1 MPFKAA
7 VFSPDRLASVAF
19 AEATADLPVD
29 LILLSETGEALECIQ
44 NERVDLLVVDCD
56 SADGKTVLEQVRA
69 SNASRSAIVFGV
81 CADFADARLI
91 QMGANL
97 LVRRP
102 IDRSVLAHRVRE
114 ALPLMQ
120 EERRRYRRYPVNFDV
135 QIEHAGNN
143 VSATALNLS
152 EGGMT
157 VQMTQKLETLEVVT
171 AGFTLPATG
180 QQMRVQ
186 AKLAWIT
193 GDSLAGLRFV
203 MMTAE
208 QRSRLSEWASTAHIE
223 AEVEAEEAE

>member
-29 LILLSETGEALECIQ
+29 LILLSEPKDALECIQ

-56 SADGKTVLEQVRA
+56 SAEGKTVLERVRA
-69 SNASRSAIVFGV
+69 SNASRSAIVFGL
-81 CADFADARLI
+81 CANFADNRFI
-91 QMGANL
+91 EMGANL

-114 ALPLMQ
+114 ALPLMS

-135 QIEHAGNN
+135 QIEHAGNT

-157 VQMTQKLETLEVVT
+157 VHMAQEMETLEVVT
-171 AGFTLPATG
+171 ASFTLPITN
-180 QQMRVQ
+180 QQMHLQ

-203 MMTAE
+203 MMTAD
-208 QRSRLSEWASTAHIE
+208 QRTQLSEWASTAHIQ
-223 AEVEAEEAE
+223 AEAEEE

>member
-29 LILLSETGEALECIQ
+29 LILLSEPKEALECIQ

-56 SADGKTVLEQVRA
+56 SAEGKTVLERVRA
-69 SNASRSAIVFGV
+69 SNASRSAIVFGL
-81 CADFADARLI
+81 CANFADNRFI
-91 QMGANL
+91 EMGANL

-114 ALPLMQ
+114 ALPLMS

-135 QIEHAGNN
+135 QIEHAGNT

-157 VQMTQKLETLEVVT
+157 VHMAQELETLEVVT
-171 AGFTLPATG
+171 ASFTLPITN
-180 QQMRVQ
+180 QQMHLQ

-203 MMTAE
+203 MMTAD
-208 QRSRLSEWASTAHIE
+208 QRTQLSEWASTAHIQ
-223 AEVEAEEAE
+223 AEAEEE

>member
-29 LILLSETGEALECIQ
+29 LILLSEPKEALECIQ

-56 SADGKTVLEQVRA
+56 SAEGKTVLERVRA
-69 SNASRSAIVFGV
+69 SNASRSAIVFGL
-81 CADFADARLI
+81 CANFADNRFI
-91 QMGANL
+91 EMGANL

-114 ALPLMQ
+114 ALPLMS

-135 QIEHAGNN
+135 QIEHAGNT

-157 VQMTQKLETLEVVT
+157 VHMAQEMETLEVVT
-171 AGFTLPATG
+171 ASFTLPITN
-180 QQMRVQ
+180 QQMHLQ

-203 MMTAE
+203 MMTAD
-208 QRSRLSEWASTAHIE
+208 QRTQLSEWASTAHIQ
-223 AEVEAEEAE
+223 AEAEEE

>member
-29 LILLSETGEALECIQ
+29 LILLSEPKEALECIQ

-56 SADGKTVLEQVRA
+56 SAEGKTVLERVRA
-69 SNASRSAIVFGV
+69 SNASRSAIVFGL
-81 CADFADARLI
+81 CANFTDNRFI
-91 QMGANL
+91 EMGANL

-114 ALPLMQ
+114 ALPLMS

-135 QIEHAGNN
+135 QIEHAGNV

-157 VQMTQKLETLEVVT
+157 VHMAQELETLEVVT
-171 AGFTLPATG
+171 ASFTLPITN

-203 MMTAE
+203 MMTAD
-208 QRSRLSEWASTAHIE
+208 QRTQLSEWASTAHIQ
-223 AEVEAEEAE
+223 AEAEEE

>member
-29 LILLSETGEALECIQ
+29 LILLSEPKEALECIQ

-56 SADGKTVLEQVRA
+56 SAEGKTVLERVRA
-69 SNASRSAIVFGV
+69 SNASRSAIVFGL
-81 CADFADARLI
+81 CANFTDNRFI
-91 QMGANL
+91 EMGANL

-114 ALPLMQ
+114 ALPLMS

-135 QIEHAGNN
+135 QIEHAGNT

-157 VQMTQKLETLEVVT
+157 VHMAQELETLEVVT
-171 AGFTLPATG
+171 ASFTLPITN

-203 MMTAE
+203 MMTAD
-208 QRSRLSEWASTAHIE
+208 QRTQLSEWASTAHIQ
-223 AEVEAEEAE
+223 AEAEEE

>member
-29 LILLSETGEALECIQ
+29 LILLSEPKEALECIQ

-56 SADGKTVLEQVRA
+56 SAEGKTVLERVRA
-69 SNASRSAIVFGV
+69 SNASRSAIVFGL
-81 CADFADARLI
+81 CANFTDNRFI
-91 QMGANL
+91 EMGANL

-114 ALPLMQ
+114 ALPLMS

-135 QIEHAGNN
+135 QIEHAGNT

-157 VQMTQKLETLEVVT
+157 VHMAQELETLEVVT
-171 AGFTLPATG
+171 ASFTLPITN
-180 QQMRVQ
+180 QQMHLQ

-203 MMTAE
+203 MMTAD
-208 QRSRLSEWASTAHIE
+208 QRTQLSEWASTAHIQ
-223 AEVEAEEAE
+223 AEAEEE